1 MEEPESSALLA
12 AVEEPESSALLAAA
26 AEPESS
32 ALLVAVGELA
42 FSALLAA
49 VEEPESSALLVAVEE
64 PESSALMVA
73 AAEPGFFALLA
84 FSAELPEW
92 HQALRLSQH
101 LQPHAVRHTLPV
113 LLSQRHS
120 LLRYWLARREK
131 PDLHSRKLSIA
142 DKAGSLCHAEQGR
155 QCLFYRMTAHTLFV
169 LAQGFLGVP
178 GF

>member
-1 MEEPESSALLA
+1 
-12 AVEEPESSALLAAA
+12 
-26 AEPESS
+26 
-32 ALLVAVGELA
+32 
-42 FSALLAA
+42 
-49 VEEPESSALLVAVEE
+49 
-64 PESSALMVA
+64 MVA

-169 LAQGFLGVP
+169 LAQDFLGVP